1 MKKRKKIRIVCAVG
15 ARPNFVKIAPILK
28 AFQRYPQILATL
40 VHTGQ
45 HYDRVMSDAFF
56 RDLKIPRPAVELGI
70 GSGSHAWQ
78 TGKIMAAFEEY
89 LLKRR
94 PDLVLVVGDVNSTL
108 ACALAAVK
116 LHVPVAHVE
125 AGLRSFNRMMPEE
138 VNRLLT
144 DQISDYL
151 FITSPEAETNLRRE
165 GVKPEKIFFVG
176 NVMIDSLK
184 KSAVLAEKRSRVLQ
198 ELKLKPRSYAV
209 LTLHRPESTD
219 DKEML
224 GKALEAVAAASALI
238 PVVYPVHPRT
248 AKRIEEFGLTER
260 LLAAGIRTIPPLGY
274 LDFLKLMTHARLV
287 LTDSGGIQEETTVL
301 KVLCLTLRNETERP
315 VTVTEGTNV
324 VVGLDRGKVARET
337 AKILK
342 WKGKKGRIPAFW
354 DGRAAGRIARVI
366 LRRFAR
372 RRLTP

>member
-1 MKKRKKIRIVCAVG
+1 MKNRKKIRIVCAVG

-28 AFQRYPQILATL
+28 AFQRYPQILSTL

-45 HYDRVMSDAFF
+45 HYDRAMSDAFF

-116 LHVPVAHVE
+116 LHIPVAHVE

-138 VNRLLT
+138 INRLLT

-184 KSAVLAEKRSRVLQ
+184 KSSVLAEKRSRVLRK
-198 ELKLKPRSYAV
+198 LKLKPRSYAV

-224 GKALEAVAAASALI
+224 GKALEAVAAAAERI

-260 LLAAGIRTIPPLGY
+260 LRSASIRAIPPLGY

-301 KVLCLTLRNETERP
+301 QVPCLTLRNETERP

-324 VVGLDRGKVARET
+324 VVGLDRKKVARET

-342 WKGKKGRIPAFW
+342 GKGKKGKIPALW

-372 RRLTP
+372 RR